1 LRFAGAV
8 RERIAPVVVAAIARS
23 RNPDGGV
30 SVGSRGGQEPSMRHT
45 SPSAVLGAT
54 LMLLAAASTGIAA
67 AQESGALEQTIPPAV
82 SSKLP
87 PLHLS
92 DEQRGRI
99 RAVLRDVN
107 SEVDFA
113 LKSNKPAKDFSP
125 SVGAR
130 IPAGLHPHSLPPP
143 LIYEMPVLRDYTY
156 LKFKHQVLIVDAMT
170 RKIVDM
176 FAEASG

>member
-1 LRFAGAV
+1 MRH
-8 RERIAPVVVAAIARS
+8 IAR
-23 RNPDGGV
+23 PAAFGTAIV
-30 SVGSRGGQEPSMRHT
+30 LLL
-45 SPSAVLGAT
+45 SAA
-54 LMLLAAASTGIAA
+54 TGIAA
-67 AQESGALEQTIPPAV
+67 GQTGGDLQQTIPPPV
-82 SSKLP
+82 SQNPKLP

-92 DEQRGRI
+92 DDQRGKI

-113 LKSNKPAKDFSP
+113 LKSNKPAKDFAP

-156 LKFKHQVLIVDAMT
+156 LKFKHQVLIIDAMS

-176 FAEASG
+176 FPEASG